1 MPKPPFLPAFM
12 MPAQIK
18 GQHFLTEGGRQT
30 RLTDKQKWEQAGLRG
45 AQPDLRLVF
54 IQSINAMALE

>member
-1 MPKPPFLPAFM
+1 M